1 MARRSGISVVNSSMS
16 DLLCRDKQRLHNERR
31 TTKML
36 TGGKAA
42 RLNTAF
48 ETKPLS
54 VNLTAAVA
62 LQGCG
67 AADGAV
73 KRPRAGRSIATA

>member
-1 MARRSGISVVNSSMS
+1 
-16 DLLCRDKQRLHNERR
+16 
-31 TTKML
+31 ML